1 MVTLFLIATFMFA
14 LCTAAAVLIA
24 SAQNGVDANE
34 ATLGDTIGADLQA

>member
-24 SAQNGVDANE
+24 SAQNGADAAE
-34 ATLGDTIGADLQA
+34 VTLGDSMGADLQA